1 MRINQITPDIVGQ
14 MHNDLLRR
22 YYQENT
28 GTFLGGITPAV
39 VQDVTRTV
47 ASYMKDYGYLEGEID
62 AALPTVEAELTRKD
76 IYRNGVLC
84 SVDELIPVLAEDAI
98 VRAGVSDDFANL
110 LRQSYR
116 SVLQPGTNGREVKD
130 IVNTSTLRERV
141 WSETEQGLADVFV
154 SVTNASHE
162 LWGGEQGT
170 QLQRGFTRQEKVVI
184 ADAVGAFVG
193 SVGGIFGAVVLG
205 VVTSLI
211 VNEATR

>member
-98 VRAGVSDDFANL
+98 VRAGVSDDFANS

-116 SVLQPGTNGREVKD
+116 SVLQSGTNGRQAKD
-130 IVNTSTLRERV
+130 MVNTSLRERV

-162 LWGGEQGT
+162 LWST
-170 QLQRGFTRQEKVVI
+170 SAQLQRGFTRQEKVVI

>member
-1 MRINQITPDIVGQ
+1 MKINQITPDIVGQ

-28 GTFLGGITPAV
+28 GTFLGGITPTV
-39 VQDVTRTV
+39 VQDVTHTV
-47 ASYMKDYGYLEGEID
+47 ASYMKDYGYLEGEIG
-62 AALPTVEAELTRKD
+62 AALPAVEAELTRKD

-84 SVDELIPVLAEDAI
+84 SVDELIPMLAEAAM
-98 VRAGVSDDFANL
+98 VRAGVSDDFANS

-116 SVLQPGTNGREVKD
+116 SVLQSGTNGRQAKD
-130 IVNTSTLRERV
+130 MVNTSLRERV
-141 WSETEQGLADVFV
+141 WSETEQELADVFV

-162 LWGGEQGT
+162 LWNT
-170 QLQRGFTRQEKVVI
+170 SAQLQRGFTRQEKVVI

>member
-47 ASYMKDYGYLEGEID
+47 ASYMKDYGYMEGEIG

-116 SVLQPGTNGREVKD
+116 SVLQPGTNGRQAKD
-130 IVNTSTLRERV
+130 MVNTSLRERV

-162 LWGGEQGT
+162 LWST
-170 QLQRGFTRQEKVVI
+170 AAQLQRGFTRQEKVVI

>member
-1 MRINQITPDIVGQ
+1 MRINQITPDRVGQ

-28 GTFLGGITPAV
+28 GTFLEGITPSV
-39 VQDVTRTV
+39 VQDVIRTV
-47 ASYMKDYGYLEGEID
+47 ASYMKDYGYMEGEID
-62 AALPTVEAELTRKD
+62 AALPTVAAQLTRKD

-84 SVDELIPVLAEDAI
+84 SVDELIPMLAEDAI
-98 VRAGVSDDFANL
+98 VRAGVSDDFANS

-116 SVLQPGTNGREVKD
+116 SVLQSGTNGRQVKD
-130 IVNTSTLRERV
+130 IVNSSTLRERV

-154 SVTNASHE
+154 SVTNASHD
-162 LWGGEQGT
+162 LWGKQGT

-211 VNEATR
+211 VNEAMR